1 MNDEQ
6 NIYENMSLKK
16 PVYVLF
22 FFKKLTV
29 SVVYTPMIPD
39 LVNQPFVVIVNI
51 MYYTLYTVG
60 ANMLIRQFP
69 PSGGHKTN
77 Y

>member
-29 SVVYTPMIPD
+29 SVVYTPSDQYMIFISD
-39 LVNQPFVVIVNI
+39 Q
-51 MYYTLYTVG
+51 
-60 ANMLIRQFP
+60 
-69 PSGGHKTN
+69 
-77 Y
+77 